1 MKRIKKLLS
10 LIIVLSLFLSSFV
23 ILGALPEA
31 EAYSDSWLATWTT
44 SMVNGAIKIGDT
56 LAFNDFIPAKSTT
69 RTELTVT
76 TAGTKLR
83 FKFSNEYSVTDVTL
97 DEVSVAKTLGSGEAK
112 IVDGT
117 QTPVTF
123 NGGETSVKIKRGETV
138 WSDEIDFTTAALE
151 KISVSVFYKNI
162 TYITTGGLAHAETY
176 LDTSNLLN
184 PLAGKSFVN
193 SPSLNSASEINI
205 SSGGM
210 TYHVTPFLC
219 TIDTLSTK
227 KNASTAVFI
236 GDSTLVNNT
245 HLYFAEKLIK
255 NGITNIS
262 VVNEAIVAN
271 KVLSGGS
278 GIIGNLYGDSL
289 ISRFERDALNLSG
302 VKYIFIKEGLNDI
315 IHQYSKSLSP
325 DTLKASVDD
334 IIAGYIQ
341 LINAAHERG
350 IKVYFFT
357 KSPWKGYER
366 AFLGQ
371 TGDLVW
377 SKEAQ
382 DKCDKLNEWI
392 KTNKLIDGYI
402 DVSPLANP
410 ADPYA
415 LCPSFT
421 PDGAHFTDL
430 ASIAV
435 ADLIP
440 TKFVSVRSNLKTAA
454 ELNGVDPYKE
464 KNQII
469 AQMNAKP
476 ETTTQKTET
485 TTKAPEST
493 TKAPESTTKAPE
505 ITTAAP
511 QTTLPAIPENT
522 TSVVPPY
529 ITESTTAVQD
539 IPVIMP
545 PEAQSTVP
553 YEESTTA
560 APVINQ
566 NTFNPSDNQ
575 PQTPSTIGNG
585 AHISL
590 MLILFPVVII
600 AGAVVLV
607 TISRRKQEEKE
618 TEW

>member
-1 MKRIKKLLS
+1 MKRLKKLLS
-10 LIIVLSLFLSSFV
+10 LIIVLSVFLSSGAV
-23 ILGALPEA
+23 LGVLPEA
-31 EAYSDSWLATWTT
+31 DASSGTWLTSWTT
-44 SMVNGAIKIGDT
+44 SMVNGSIKLGDA
-56 LAFNDFIPAKSTT
+56 LAFNDFIPARSTT

-83 FKFSNEYSVTDVTL
+83 LKFSNEYSITDATL
-97 DEVSVAKTLGSGEAK
+97 DEVSIAKTLGSGEAK

-123 NGGETSVKIKRGETV
+123 NGGETSVVLKRGETV
-138 WSDEIDFTTAALE
+138 WSDEIDFETAALE
-151 KISVSVFYKNI
+151 KISVSIFFKNM

-184 PLAGKSFVN
+184 FLTGSSFVN
-193 SPSLNSASEINI
+193 SATLNSPSEINI

-219 TIDTLSTK
+219 AIDSLSNEE
-227 KNASTAVFI
+227 NAATAVFI

-245 HLYFAEKLIK
+245 HLYFAEKLVK

-262 VVNEAIVAN
+262 VVNEAIIAN

-278 GIIGNLYGDSL
+278 GLIGNLYGDSL
-289 ISRFERDALNLSG
+289 LSRFERDALNLSG

-315 IHQYSKSLSP
+315 IHQYSQSMSP
-325 DTLKASVDD
+325 NTLKCSPDD

-357 KSPWKGYER
+357 KSAWKGYER

-382 DKCDKLNEWI
+382 DKCDELDKWI
-392 KTNKLIDGYI
+392 RTNKLADGYI

-410 ADPYA
+410 SDTYA

-440 TKFVSVRSNLKTAA
+440 LEYVGVKKDVKTAA
-454 ELNGVDPYKE
+454 ELNSVDPYKE
-464 KNQII
+464 KKQII

-476 ETTTQKTET
+476 ETTTKPQEQTTAKPET
-485 TTKAPEST
+485 TTKPQEQ
-493 TKAPESTTKAPE
+493 
-505 ITTAAP
+505 TTAK
-511 QTTLPAIPENT
+511 PENT
-522 TSVVPPY
+522 TQAPVTTLPSVPENTTTAIPPY
-529 ITESTTAVQD
+529 ITESTTAVPDTPGIIVPD
-539 IPVIMP
+539 IQP
-545 PEAQSTVP
+545 TVP
-553 YEESTTA
+553 FEESTTLP
-560 APVINQ
+560 PVNQ
-566 NTFNPSDNQ
+566 NTSF
-575 PQTPSTIGNG
+575 TPSGSQTQVTTIGNG
-585 AHISL
+585 TPIGL
-590 MLILFPVVII
+590 VLILFFVVII
-600 AGAVVLV
+600 AGSVVLV
-607 TISRRKQEEKE
+607 TISRRKEEERE
-618 TEW
+618 TQW

>member
-1 MKRIKKLLS
+1 MKRLKKLLS
-10 LIIVLSLFLSSFV
+10 LIIISTVLLSSW
-23 ILGALPEA
+23 ISLGVLPEA
-31 EAYSDSWLATWTT
+31 KAAKGTWLTAWTT
-44 SMVNGAIKIGDT
+44 SMVDGSIKLGNT
-56 LAFNDFIPAKSTT
+56 FAFNDFIPARSTI

-83 FKFSNEYSVTDVTL
+83 LKFSNEYSVTDVTL
-97 DEVSVAKTLGSGEAK
+97 DEVSVAKTLGSGEATV
-112 IVDGT
+112 VDGT

-123 NGGETSVKIKRGETV
+123 NGGETSVVLKRGETV
-138 WSDEIDFTTAALE
+138 WSDEIDFETKALE
-151 KISVSVFYKNI
+151 KISVSVFFKNM
-162 TYITTGGLAHAETY
+162 TYITTGGLAHAQTY

-184 PLAGKSFVN
+184 FITGSSFVN
-193 SPSLNSASEINI
+193 SPTLKSPSEINI

-219 TIDTLSTK
+219 AVDSLSSE
-227 KNASTAVFI
+227 KNAATAVFI

-245 HLYFAEKLIK
+245 HLYFAEKLVK

-262 VVNEAIVAN
+262 VVNEAIIAN

-278 GIIGNLYGDSL
+278 GLIGNLYGDSL
-289 ISRFERDALNLSG
+289 IDRFERDALNLSG

-315 IHQYSKSLSP
+315 IHQYSKSMSP
-325 DTLKASVDD
+325 NTLKCSVDD

-350 IKVYFFT
+350 IKVYVFT
-357 KSPWKGYER
+357 KSAWKGYER

-377 SKEAQ
+377 SQEAQ
-382 DKCDKLNEWI
+382 DKCDELNEWI

-430 ASIAV
+430 ASIAA

-440 TKFVSVRSNLKTAA
+440 LKYVGVKSNIKTAA
-454 ELNGVDPYKE
+454 ELNSVDPYKE

-469 AQMNAKP
+469 AQMNAEK
-476 ETTTQKTET
+476 ET
-485 TTKAPEST
+485 TTKKEEPATSKPEST
-493 TKAPESTTKAPE
+493 TLVPE
-505 ITTAAP
+505 ITTSVP
-511 QTTLPAIPENT
+511 EITTSAIPENT
-522 TSVVPPY
+522 TSVIPSY
-529 ITESTTAVQD
+529 TTESTTAIPD
-539 IPVIMP
+539 IPVMTEP
-545 PEAQSTVP
+545 DTQPTLP
-553 YEESTTA
+553 FEESTTLPA
-560 APVINQ
+560 LNQ
-566 NTFNPSDNQ
+566 NTSFTPSDNQ
-575 PQTPSTIGNG
+575 TQATTIGNG
-585 AHISL
+585 GPIVF
-590 MLILFPVVII
+590 MLILFFVVII

-607 TISRRKQEEKE
+607 TANRRKQEEKE

>member
-1 MKRIKKLLS
+1 MKRMKKLLS
-10 LIIVLSLFLSSFV
+10 LIIVLSVFLSSFAV
-23 ILGALPEA
+23 LGALPEA
-31 EAYSDSWLATWTT
+31 KASSETWLSTWTT
-44 SMVNGAIKIGDT
+44 SMVNGSIKLGDAF
-56 LAFNDFIPAKSTT
+56 AFNDFIPARSTT

-83 FKFSNEYSVTDVTL
+83 FKFSNEYSQTDVTL

-123 NGGETSVKIKRGETV
+123 NGGEASVKIKRGETV
-138 WSDEIDFTTAALE
+138 WSDEIDFETAALE
-151 KISVSVFYKNI
+151 KISVSVFYKNM

-176 LDTSNLLN
+176 LDTSNILN

-193 SPSLNSASEINI
+193 NPSLNSAREISI

-219 TIDTLSTK
+219 TIDTLSNE
-227 KNASTAVFI
+227 KNAATAVFI
-236 GDSTLVNNT
+236 GDSTLVNKT
-245 HLYFAEKLIK
+245 HLYFAEKLVK

-278 GIIGNLYGDSL
+278 GLIGNLYGDSL

-315 IHQYSKSLSP
+315 IHQYSKSMSP
-325 DTLKASVDD
+325 NTLKCSVDD

-357 KSPWKGYER
+357 KSAWKGYER

-377 SKEAQ
+377 SQEAQ
-382 DKCDKLNEWI
+382 DKCDELNNWI

-410 ADPYA
+410 ADTYA

-440 TKFVSVRSNLKTAA
+440 TKFVGVKSGLKTSA

-469 AQMNAKP
+469 AQMNSKP
-476 ETTTQKTET
+476 ET
-485 TTKAPEST
+485 TTKAPETT
-493 TKAPESTTKAPE
+493 TKAPETTTKAPE
-505 ITTAAP
+505 ATTQAP
-511 QTTLPAIPENT
+511 QTTLPAVPEST
-522 TSVVPPY
+522 TTAIPPY
-529 ITESTTAVQD
+529 ITESTTAVTAP
-539 IPVIMP
+539 PVITV
-545 PEAQSTVP
+545 PETEATVP
-553 YEESTTA
+553 YEEITTA

-566 NTFNPSDNQ
+566 NTQFNPSGNQ
-575 PQTPSTIGNG
+575 TQDTVSIGNG
-585 AHISL
+585 SPIVL
-590 MLILFPVVII
+590 MLILFFVVII
-600 AGAVVLV
+600 AGSVVLV
-607 TISRRKQEEKE
+607 TISRRKEEEKE
-618 TEW
+618 AEW

>member
-1 MKRIKKLLS
+1 MKTVKKLLS
-10 LIIVLSLFLSSFV
+10 LIIVLSIFLSSG
-23 ILGALPEA
+23 ILFSALPEA
-31 EAYSDSWLATWTT
+31 DASSGTWLTAWTT
-44 SMVNGAIKIGDT
+44 SMVNGSIKLGDT
-56 LAFNDFIPAKSTT
+56 LAFNDFIPAKSTI

-83 FKFSNEYSVTDVTL
+83 LKFSNEYSITDITL

-117 QTPVTF
+117 QTAVTF
-123 NGGETSVKIKRGETV
+123 NGGETSVTVKRGETV
-138 WSDEIDFTTAALE
+138 WSDEIDFETAALE
-151 KISVSVFYKNI
+151 KISVSVFFRNM

-184 PLAGKSFVN
+184 FLTGQSFVN
-193 SPSLNSASEINI
+193 SPSLNSPSEINI

-219 TIDTLSTK
+219 AIDSLSHE
-227 KNASTAVFI
+227 KNAATAVFI

-245 HLYFAEKLIK
+245 HLYFAEKLVK

-262 VVNEAIVAN
+262 VVNEAIIAN

-278 GIIGNLYGDSL
+278 GLIGNLYGDSL
-289 ISRFERDALNLSG
+289 LSRFERDALNLSG

-315 IHQYSKSLSP
+315 IHQYSKSMSP
-325 DTLKASVDD
+325 NTLKCSTDD

-357 KSPWKGYER
+357 KSAWKGYER

-382 DKCDKLNEWI
+382 DKCDELDKWI
-392 KTNKLIDGYI
+392 KTNKLADGYI

-410 ADPYA
+410 SDTYA

-421 PDGAHFTDL
+421 PDGAHLTDL

-440 TKFVSVRSNLKTAA
+440 LKYVGVKSDVKLTSA
-454 ELNGVDPYKE
+454 EINSVDPYKE

-469 AQMNAKP
+469 SQMNSKP
-476 ETTTQKTET
+476 ET
-485 TTKAPEST
+485 TTKAPENT
-493 TKAPESTTKAPE
+493 TQKPEN
-505 ITTAAP
+505 TTAAP
-511 QTTLPAIPENT
+511 ENTTAAPENT
-522 TSVVPPY
+522 TTAVPENTTAVVPPY
-529 ITESTTAVQD
+529 ITESTTAVTD
-539 IPVIMP
+539 TPVIIV
-545 PEAQSTVP
+545 PETEATVP
-553 YEESTTA
+553 YEESTTLPPA
-560 APVINQ
+560 NQ
-566 NTFNPSDNQ
+566 NTSFNPSGSQSQN
-575 PQTPSTIGNG
+575 TNTIGNG
-585 AHISL
+585 GPIVI
-590 MLILFPVVII
+590 MLILFFVVII

-607 TISRRKQEEKE
+607 TVSRRKEEEKE
-618 TEW
+618 TQW

>member
-1 MKRIKKLLS
+1 MKRMKKLLS
-10 LIIVLSLFLSSFV
+10 LMIVLSIFLSSWAFFG
-23 ILGALPEA
+23 LAPEA
-31 EAYSDSWLATWTT
+31 EAASGKWLAAWTT
-44 SMVNGAIKIGDT
+44 SMVNGSIKLGDAI
-56 LAFNDFIPAKSTT
+56 AFNDFIPARSTT

-83 FKFSNEYSVTDVTL
+83 FKFSNEYSQTDITL

-123 NGGETSVKIKRGETV
+123 NGGSASVTIRRGETV
-138 WSDEIDFTTAALE
+138 WSDEIDFTTSALE
-151 KISVSVFYKNI
+151 KISVSVFYKNM

-176 LDTSNLLN
+176 LDTSNILN
-184 PLAGKSFVN
+184 PFAGKSFVN
-193 SPSLNSASEINI
+193 STSLNSASEINV

-219 TIDTLSTK
+219 TIDTLSNE
-227 KNASTAVFI
+227 KNAATAVFI

-245 HLYFAEKLIK
+245 HLYFAEKLVK

-278 GIIGNLYGDSL
+278 GLIGNLYGDSL

-325 DTLKASVDD
+325 NTLKCSVDD

-357 KSPWKGYER
+357 KSAWKGYER

-377 SKEAQ
+377 SQEAQ
-382 DKCDKLNEWI
+382 DKCDELNKWI
-392 KTNKLIDGYI
+392 KSNKLADGYI

-440 TKFVSVRSNLKTAA
+440 VKFVGVKSELRTAA
-454 ELNGVDPYKE
+454 ELNSVDPYKE

-476 ETTTQKTET
+476 ETTTQKTEP

-493 TKAPESTTKAPE
+493 TKAPETT
-505 ITTAAP
+505 TQAP
-511 QTTLPAIPENT
+511 QTTLPAVPEST
-522 TSVVPPY
+522 TTAIPPY
-529 ITESTTAVQD
+529 VTESTTAVPD
-539 IPVIMP
+539 IPVVMV
-545 PEAQSTVP
+545 PETQVTVP
-553 YEESTTA
+553 YEESTTVP
-560 APVINQ
+560 PVVNQ
-566 NTFNPSDNQ
+566 NTSFNPSGT
-575 PQTPSTIGNG
+575 QTQDTVLIGNG
-585 AHISL
+585 APIFL
-590 MLILFPVVII
+590 MLVLFPVVII

-607 TISRRKQEEKE
+607 TINRRKQEEKE

>member
-1 MKRIKKLLS
+1 MKRLKKLLS
-10 LIIVLSLFLSSFV
+10 VIIVLSVFLSSWS
-23 ILGALPEA
+23 ILGVLPEA
-31 EAYSDSWLATWTT
+31 KAESGTWLTSWTT
-44 SMVNGAIKIGDT
+44 SMVDGSIKLGESF
-56 LAFNDFIPAKSTT
+56 AFNDFIPAKSTI
-69 RTELTVT
+69 RTELTVS

-83 FKFSNEYSVTDVTL
+83 LKFSNEYSITDATL

-123 NGGETSVKIKRGETV
+123 NGGETSVVLKRGETV
-138 WSDEIDFTTAALE
+138 WSDEIDFETAALE
-151 KISVSVFYKNI
+151 KISVSIFFKNM

-184 PLAGKSFVN
+184 FITGSSFVN
-193 SPSLNSASEINI
+193 SPELESASEINI

-219 TIDTLSTK
+219 AVDSLSNE
-227 KNASTAVFI
+227 KNAATAVFI

-262 VVNEAIVAN
+262 VVNEAIIAN

-278 GIIGNLYGDSL
+278 GLIGNLYGDSL

-315 IHQYSKSLSP
+315 IHQYSKSMAP
-325 DTLKASVDD
+325 NTLKCSVDD

-377 SKEAQ
+377 SQEAQ

-392 KTNKLIDGYI
+392 KTNKLADGYI
-402 DVSPLANP
+402 DVSALSNP

-415 LCPSFT
+415 MCPSFT
-421 PDGAHFTDL
+421 PDGAHLTDL

-440 TKFVSVRSNLKTAA
+440 TKFVGVKSELKTIA
-454 ELNGVDPYKE
+454 ELRSVDPYAE

-469 AQMNAKP
+469 AQMNNKQEATTQKNEP
-476 ETTTQKTET
+476 TTQRSETTTQQSVPT
-485 TTKAPEST
+485 TQQSEAT
-493 TKAPESTTKAPE
+493 TAGSQN
-505 ITTAAP
+505 TTAA
-511 QTTLPAIPENT
+511 APENT
-522 TSVVPPY
+522 TSAVPPY
-529 ITESTTAVQD
+529 TTESTTAISD
-539 IPVIMP
+539 IPVVMV
-545 PEAQSTVP
+545 PETEATVP
-553 YEESTTA
+553 YEESTTL
-560 APVINQ
+560 PGVNQ
-566 NTFNPSDNQ
+566 NTSF
-575 PQTPSTIGNG
+575 TPSGNQSQTTIGNG
-585 AHISL
+585 VPIGF
-590 MLILFPVVII
+590 MLILFFVVII
-600 AGAVVLV
+600 AGAVVFV
-607 TISRRKQEEKE
+607 TISRRKEEEKE

>member
-1 MKRIKKLLS
+1 MKNLKKLLS
-10 LIIVLSLFLSSFV
+10 LIIVLTVFISSGAV
-23 ILGALPEA
+23 LGVLPEA
-31 EAYSDSWLATWTT
+31 DASSGTWLTAWTT
-44 SMVNGAIKIGDT
+44 SMVNGSIKLGDKF
-56 LAFNDFIPAKSTT
+56 AFNDFIPAKSTI

-76 TAGTKLR
+76 TGGTKLR
-83 FKFSNEYSVTDVTL
+83 LKFSNEYSVTDVTL
-97 DEVSVAKTLGSGEAK
+97 DEVSVAKTSGSGEAK

-123 NGGETSVKIKRGETV
+123 NGGDTSVVIKRGETV
-138 WSDEIDFTTAALE
+138 WSDEIDFETTALE
-151 KISVSVFYKNI
+151 KISISTFFKNM

-184 PLAGKSFVN
+184 FLTGSSFVN
-193 SPSLNSASEINI
+193 SPTLESVSEINI

-219 TIDTLSTK
+219 AVDSLSNE
-227 KNASTAVFI
+227 KNAATAVFI

-262 VVNEAIVAN
+262 VVNEAIIAN

-278 GIIGNLYGDSL
+278 GLIGNLYGDSL

-315 IHQYSKSLSP
+315 IHQYSKSMSP
-325 DTLKASVDD
+325 NTLKCSVDD

-350 IKVYFFT
+350 IKVYLFT

-377 SKEAQ
+377 NKEAQ

-392 KTNKLIDGYI
+392 KANKLADGYI
-402 DVSPLANP
+402 DVSALSNP

-415 LCPSFT
+415 MCPSFT
-421 PDGAHFTDL
+421 PDGAHLTDL

-440 TKFVSVRSNLKTAA
+440 TKFVGVKSNLKTVA
-454 ELNGVDPYKE
+454 ELNSVDPYAE
-464 KNQII
+464 KKQIT
-469 AQMNAKP
+469 AQMNNKPETTTQKSEPTTAKP
-476 ETTTQKTET
+476 ETTTQKPET
-485 TTKAPEST
+485 
-493 TKAPESTTKAPE
+493 
-505 ITTAAP
+505 TTAAP
-511 QTTLPAIPENT
+511 ENTTTVIPENT
-522 TSVVPPY
+522 TAAVPPY
-529 ITESTTAVQD
+529 ITESTTAIPD
-539 IPVIMP
+539 MPVIIVP
-545 PEAQSTVP
+545 DTQPTVP
-553 YEESTTA
+553 YEESTTLPPA
-560 APVINQ
+560 NQ
-566 NTFNPSDNQ
+566 NTNFNPSGNNTQ
-575 PQTPSTIGNG
+575 NTTIGNG
-585 AHISL
+585 VPIGF
-590 MLILFPVVII
+590 MLILFFVVII

-607 TISRRKQEEKE
+607 TMSRRKEEEKE
-618 TEW
+618 TQW